1 MPFVKVASLC
11 AVPNGKMIEIEL
23 GPVAIALC
31 NNDGNICAIDGT
43 CPHAG
48 GPLASGAL
56 HDGVAVCPWHAWG
69 FDTRTGESDFNSS
82 ITIPVY
88 KVEVH
93 GGDIFVDIR

>member
-1 MPFVKVASLC
+1 MPFVKVANLSE
-11 AVPNGKMIEIEL
+11 VPVGKMKEVEL
-23 GPVAIALC
+23 GSIAIALC

-56 HDGVAVCPWHAWG
+56 HDGIAVCPWHAWG
-69 FDTRTGESDFNSS
+69 FDTRTGNSDFNSG

-88 KVEVH
+88 KVEVR
-93 GGDIFVDIR
+93 GDEIFVDIR

>member
-1 MPFVKVASLC
+1 MPFVKVANLSE
-11 AVPNGKMIEIEL
+11 VPVGKMKEVEL
-23 GPVAIALC
+23 GSIAIALC

-69 FDTRTGESDFNSS
+69 FDTRTGNSDFNSG
-82 ITIPVY
+82 IAIPVY
-88 KVEVH
+88 EVEVR
-93 GGDIFVDIR
+93 GDEIFVDIC

>member
-1 MPFVKVASLC
+1 MPFVKVANLSEIP
-11 AVPNGKMIEIEL
+11 VGKMKEVEL
-23 GPVAIALC
+23 GSIAIALC

-48 GPLASGAL
+48 GPLAAGAL

-69 FDTRTGESDFNSS
+69 FDTRTGNSDFNSG

-88 KVEVH
+88 EVEVR
-93 GGDIFVDIR
+93 GDEIFVDIR